1 MELSGTV
8 ESIIYRNADNG
19 YTVLELLTDDDE
31 RVTAVGS
38 LALCN
43 RGERVMLG
51 GYFTSHPKYGRQF
64 RAESCQTLA
73 PATLSAIES
82 YLGSGLIKGIGPSTA
97 RAIVQTFGM
106 DTLDVLDHA
115 PERLLEISGIGKK
128 RCAMITASYRENT
141 ELRDIL
147 LALEPYGVTVGQA
160 MKLYRIYGSL
170 CIARIEENPYQIIAD
185 VEGIGFVT
193 ADRIAQNVPGFS
205 YDSASRLRAGVLYAL
220 NLARMEYGHTY
231 LPRESLESYTVKL
244 LGVDLMPISEAIDDL
259 IGRGELVYQMV
270 GETDAVFLPW
280 LQRVEQNIAE
290 KLLLLREKPIDNPFL
305 RMAFEQSQRSIVLA
319 EQQQA
324 AVEAAISQGVLV
336 ITGGPGTGK
345 TTIIRCITEILSE
358 MQMEFALCAP
368 TGRAAKRMSEATGCE
383 AKTIHRLLEYIPGE
397 GFTRNEDDPL
407 LYDMIIVDEVS
418 MVDVPLMHALLKA
431 IVQGTRLILVGD
443 SDQLPPV
450 GCGDVLRNIIDSE
463 TVPVVRLTE
472 IFRQAQQSYIVTNAH
487 RVNSGNLPLLDL
499 PEEADFRF
507 EEHLAQEEVLARVIE
522 LYKHPEPLLHTQEP
536 LLDIQVLAP
545 MKKGTL
551 GVFNINKALQAA
563 LNPPSPFKKEQAFGE
578 TVFREGDKIMQMQ
591 NDYKVEWTKRGKSGE
606 LIEGTGAFNGDL
618 GTVYRI
624 DTMSRRMT
632 VLFDDD
638 RLANYDF
645 AQADA
650 LSLAYCISI
659 HKSQGSE
666 FPIVI
671 LPLCG
676 GTPLLLTRNL
686 LYTAITRAKAQV
698 CCIGR
703 RETLASMVN
712 NNRSTRR
719 YTSLG
724 QRLIECEDLL

>member
-1 MELSGTV
+1 MLELLKQICEIPGVSGR
-8 ESIIYRNADNG
+8 EQKIAAAIRDIIAPYTDEVRIDTLGNVIGVLRGTAPAETKKKIMFSAHMDEVGFMVTKVDDNG
-19 YTVLELLTDDDE
+19 YMH
-31 RVTAVGS
+31 AV
-38 LALCN
+38 N
-43 RGERVMLG
+43 VG
-51 GYFTSHPKYGRQF
+51 GPN
-64 RAESCQTLA
+64 
-73 PATLSAIES
+73 
-82 YLGSGLIKGIGPSTA
+82 
-97 RAIVQTFGM
+97 M
-106 DTLDVLDHA
+106 
-115 PERLLEISGIGKK
+115 IS
-128 RCAMITASYRENT
+128 ASYRENT

-160 MKLYRIYGSL
+160 MKLYRIYGNL
-170 CIARIEENPYQIIAD
+170 CLARIEENPYQMIAD

-244 LGVDLMPISEAIDDL
+244 LGVDQMPIAEAIDDL

-270 GETDAVFLPW
+270 GEVDAIFLPW

-290 KLLLLREKPIDNPFL
+290 KLLLLREKPVDNPFL
-305 RMAFEQSQRSIVLA
+305 RMALDQSPRSIVLA
-319 EQQQA
+319 EQQLA
-324 AVEAAISQGVLV
+324 AVRAALTEGVLV
-336 ITGGPGTGK
+336 VTGGPGTGK
-345 TTIIRCITEILSE
+345 TTIIRCITEILLD

-418 MVDVPLMHALLKA
+418 MIDVPLMHALLKA
-431 IVQGTRLILVGD
+431 TVQGTRLILVGD

-450 GCGDVLRNIIDSE
+450 GCGDVLRNIIESD

-472 IFRQAQQSYIVTNAH
+472 IFRQAQESYIVTNAH
-487 RVNSGNLPLLDL
+487 RVNSGQMPELELPAD
-499 PEEADFRF
+499 ADFRF
-507 EEHLAQEEVLARVIE
+507 ESILQPEAVLARLTE
-522 LYKHPEPLLHTQEP
+522 LCRHPEPVLSTQEP

-551 GVFNINKALQAA
+551 GVFNINKALQTA
-563 LNPPSPFKKEQAFGE
+563 LNPPSPFKKEHAFGE

-591 NDYKVEWTKRGKSGE
+591 NDYKVEWTKRGRSGE
-606 LIEGTGAFNGDL
+606 LIEGTGVFNGDL

-624 DTMSRRMT
+624 DAAARRLT

-645 AQADA
+645 GQADSLA
-650 LSLAYCISI
+650 LAYCISI

-666 FPIVI
+666 FPIVL

-676 GTPLLLTRNL
+676 GTPMLLTRNL
-686 LYTAITRAKAQV
+686 LYTAITRARSQV
-698 CCIGR
+698 YCLGR
-703 RETLASMVN
+703 EETLSSMVR

-724 QRLIECEDLL
+724 QRLIECAELL

>member
-1 MELSGTV
+1 MELSGTI

-31 RVTAVGS
+31 HVTAVGS

-51 GYFTSHPKYGRQF
+51 GYFTSHPKYGKQF
-64 RAESCQTLA
+64 RAESYKTLA

-128 RCAMITASYRENT
+128 RCALITASYRENT
-141 ELRDIL
+141 ELRDIM

-170 CIARIEENPYQIIAD
+170 CLARIEENPYQMIAD

-205 YDSASRLRAGVLYAL
+205 NESASRLRAGVLYAL

-231 LPRESLESYTVKL
+231 LPRESLESYATEL
-244 LGVDLMPISEAIDDL
+244 LGVDLLPVSEAVDTL

-270 GETDAVFLPW
+270 CETDAIFLPW
-280 LQRVEQNIAE
+280 LQRMEQSISE
-290 KLLLLREKPIDNPFL
+290 KLLQLRQRPVENPFL
-305 RMAFEQSQRSIVLA
+305 RMALSQSQRSIALA
-319 EQQQA
+319 QQQHA
-324 AVEAAISQGVLV
+324 AVDAALQEGALV

-345 TTIIRCITEILSE
+345 TTIIRCITEILAE

-450 GCGDVLRNIIDSE
+450 GCGDVLRNIIESD
-463 TVPVVRLTE
+463 TIPVVRLTE

-487 RVNSGNLPLLDL
+487 RVNNGSMPLLHF
-499 PEEADFRF
+499 PEDADFRF
-507 EEHLAQEEVLARVIE
+507 ESVPAQEAVLARVIE
-522 LYKHPEPLLHTQEP
+522 LCKHPEPILHTQEP

-551 GVFNINKALQAA
+551 GVFNINRALQAT
-563 LNPPSPFKKEQAFGE
+563 LNPPSPTKKEQAFGD

-591 NDYKVEWTKRGKSGE
+591 NDYKVEWTKRARSGE
-606 LIEGTGAFNGDL
+606 VVEGTGAFNGDL
-618 GTVYRI
+618 GTIFRI
-624 DTMSRRMT
+624 DTAARQLT

-638 RLANYDF
+638 RLANYDY
-645 AQADA
+645 AQADS

-666 FPIVI
+666 FPIVL

-703 RETLASMVN
+703 EETLQSMIR

-719 YTSLG
+719 YTSLC
-724 QRLIECEDLL
+724 QRLQECAELL